1 MTYLETNKDVTID
14 ELIKTLQKAK
24 KDLGGN
30 AKVLV
35 NHNDDFHSLEI
46 VTADMVEGSY
56 GYYEWVGDPDED
68 EEAGETVLA
77 LYTHN

>member
-1 MTYLETNKDVTID
+1 MAYLETSKDVTID

-46 VTADMVEGSY
+46 VAADMVEGSY
-56 GYYEWVGDPDED
+56 GYYEWTGDPDED
-68 EEAGETVLA
+68 EETGETVLT